1 MDKKDMYDDL
11 LEQFLKKEKQAA
23 HLMLMLF
30 ALGFILGMAVCFI
43 DLFLTSK
50 ECAQLFLQ

>member
-1 MDKKDMYDDL
+1 MYDDL